1 LQDSGIEGWEEGAIE
16 WLVARI
22 LEALARAESVG
33 PLALALLLRHY
44 AATDRADI
52 ADALG
57 AALAS
62 AAEQAFDDASPGVAD
77 WLTLF
82 VEAAALSDDG
92 RMRDAGGR
100 VISTLRQQWGGR
112 GEVEPAARSVGACLA
127 AADLVDPPE
136 LVPVAIDELERVVGI
151 AYRPGAGLAA
161 LLSNPEAE
169 RGHLGTHV
177 RVSAA
182 LLTGYQITGRL
193 PYAMLAEELM
203 QFTRRESS
211 DEQGGGF
218 GDRARRAGR
227 AARMPFVLNCEAAR
241 VLIRL
246 AALHD
251 TAAYREAAV
260 LAPDADYARD
270 AGRVLRACEPA
281 FREHGVD
288 AAVFGLALTEWARRS

>member
-1 LQDSGIEGWEEGAIE
+1 MQEAWIAGWEDAAVD

-22 LEALARAESVG
+22 LEALVRADAVG
-33 PLALALLLRHY
+33 PLALTLLLRHY
-44 AATDRADI
+44 GATGRADI

-57 AALAS
+57 LALAS
-62 AAEQAFDDASPGVAD
+62 AAEQAFDDASPDVAD

-82 VEAAALSDDG
+82 VEAAAVSGDE
-92 RMRDAGGR
+92 RMRDAGAR

-127 AADLVDPPE
+127 AADLVDPHE
-136 LVPVAIDELERVVGI
+136 LVPAAIDELERVVGI

-161 LLSNPEAE
+161 LLSVPEAE

-182 LLTGYQITGRL
+182 LLTGYEITGRL

-203 QFTRRESS
+203 QFTLRESR
-211 DEQGGGF
+211 DEH
-218 GDRARRAGR
+218 D
-227 AARMPFVLNCEAAR
+227 FVLTCEAAR

-251 TAAYREAAV
+251 TPAYREAAV
-260 LAPDADYARD
+260 LAPDADYAMD
-270 AGRVLRACEPA
+270 AGRVLQACEPA

>member
-1 LQDSGIEGWEEGAIE
+1 MQQDGRIAGWEEGAIE

-22 LEALARAESVG
+22 LEALVRAESVG
-33 PLALALLLRHY
+33 PLALTLLLRHY
-44 AATDRADI
+44 AVTGRADI

-57 AALAS
+57 PALAS
-62 AAEQAFDDASPGVAD
+62 GAEQAFDDASPDVAD

-82 VEAAALSDDG
+82 VEAAAVSDDR
-92 RMRDAGGR
+92 RMGDAGAR
-100 VISTLRQQWGGR
+100 VISMLRRHWGGR
-112 GEVEPAARSVGACLA
+112 GDVEPAARSVGACLA
-127 AADLVDPPE
+127 AADLADPHE

-151 AYRPGAGLAA
+151 AYRPGVGLAA
-161 LLSNPEAE
+161 LLSVPDGD
-169 RGHLGTHV
+169 RGQLGAHV

-182 LLTGYQITGRL
+182 LLTGYEITGRL

-203 QFTRRESS
+203 QFTLRESR
-211 DEQGGGF
+211 DER
-218 GDRARRAGR
+218 D
-227 AARMPFVLNCEAAR
+227 FVLNCEAAR

-251 TAAYREAAV
+251 TPAYRAAAV
-260 LAPDADYARD
+260 LAPDADYGSD
-270 AGRVLRACEPA
+270 AARVLQALEPA